1 MMYKHSCLSEVFP
14 DIDHT
19 GYVPINMENVFSFLG
34 LWKKTKTNKT
44 RIIRLF
50 WKSGKQI
57 VSAMLKINVFQ
68 KTNRP

>member
-19 GYVPINMENVFSFLG
+19 GYVSINMENVFSFLG
-34 LWKKTKTNKT
+34 LWGKKTKTNKT

-50 WKSGKQI
+50 
-57 VSAMLKINVFQ
+57 
-68 KTNRP
+68 